1 MNVYIYT
8 DSLITFI
15 SYSYPSNHFKI
26 YFYFLFFS
34 SDLIS
39 HNSFISLCPPFNND
53 DITKSPHPPKHHL
66 ANSNL
71 VPELH
76 PLFSFT
82 LPPSPLIYQD
92 LSLQMREMIEET
104 FKQTNSMLYIKCS
117 STFSNTMHT
126 QHWITQ
132 IKGSGS

>member
-1 MNVYIYT
+1 MYSYI
-8 DSLITFI
+8 FI
-15 SYSYPSNHFKI
+15 SKQSFQYLFLFSI
-26 YFYFLFFS
+26 AFLFFP
-34 SDLIS
+34 SDLMS
-39 HNSFISLCPPFNND
+39 HNSFTSLCPPFND
-53 DITKSPHPPKHHL
+53 DEITKSPPPPKHHL

-82 LPPSPLIYQD
+82 LPPSPLIHQD

-132 IKGSGS
+132 IKGSCS